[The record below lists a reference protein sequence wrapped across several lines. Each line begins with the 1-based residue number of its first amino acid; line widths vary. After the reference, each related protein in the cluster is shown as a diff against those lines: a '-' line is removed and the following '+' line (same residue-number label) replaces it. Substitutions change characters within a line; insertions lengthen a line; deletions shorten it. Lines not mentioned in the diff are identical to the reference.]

1 MRAFLWLLIVLMGC
15 GTTPTTSLVLA
26 STTSTE
32 DSGLFDELLPAF
44 ERANPGYDI
53 KLIAVGSGE
62 ALAIGRRGDADVLL
76 VHSPAAESTFM
87 AGGFG
92 ESRASVMVNEFVL
105 VGSGSDSAAV
115 RGLTDVGVAFQR
127 IARARARFLS
137 RGDSSGTHVKELQL
151 WAAAGVPIRDQSWYS
166 DVGQGMGETLRMT
179 SEQQAY
185 TLTDRGSYLAL
196 ASGLKLEILVQGDSR
211 LANPYS
217 VIVVRSAKNAP
228 GARTFA
234 EWITGTEG
242 QRIIGEFGRDLFPVP
257 LFEPVKHN

>member
-1 MRAFLWLLIVLMGC
+1 MRALLWLLLALTGC
-15 GTTPTTSLVLA
+15 GTAPTTSLVLA

-32 DSGLFDELLPAF
+32 DSGLFGELLPAF
-44 ERANPGYDI
+44 ERANPRYDI
-53 KLIAVGSGE
+53 KLIAAGSGE

-87 AGGFG
+87 TDGFG

-105 VGSGSDSAAV
+105 AGSASDSAAV
-115 RGLTDVGVAFQR
+115 RGLTDVAVAFQQ
-127 IARARARFLS
+127 IARAQARFLS

-151 WAAAGVPIRDQSWYS
+151 WAAAAVPIRDRSWYS
-166 DVGQGMGETLRMT
+166 DVGQGMGETLRMA

-196 ASGLKLEILVQGDSR
+196 ASGLRLELLVQGDRR

-217 VIVVRSAKNAP
+217 VIVVRSAKNAS
-228 GARTFA
+228 GARAFA

-242 QRIIGEFGRDLFPVP
+242 QRVIGDFGRDRFGAP
-257 LFEPVKHN
+257 LFEPVQHN

>member
-1 MRAFLWLLIVLMGC
+1 MRVLLWLLLAVTGC
-15 GTTPTTSLVLA
+15 GTAPTSSLVLA

-32 DSGLFDELLPAF
+32 DSGLFSELLPAY
-44 ERANPGYDI
+44 ERANPTYKI
-53 KLIAVGSGE
+53 RLIAVGSGE

-92 ESRASVMVNEFVL
+92 ESRAPVMVNEFVL
-105 VGSGSDSAAV
+105 VGSASDSAGI
-115 RGLTDVGVAFQR
+115 RGLSNGATAFQQ
-127 IARARARFLS
+127 IAHARARFLS

-151 WAAAGVPIRDQSWYS
+151 WAAAGVPARDRSWYS
-166 DVGQGMGETLRMT
+166 EVGQGMGETLRMA

-196 ASGLKLEILVQGDSR
+196 ASGLRLETLVEGDSR

-217 VIVVRSAKNAP
+217 VIVVKSAKNAQ
-228 GARTFA
+228 GARAFA
-234 EWITGTEG
+234 GWITGTEG
-242 QRIIGEFGRDLFPVP
+242 QRIIGEFGRHRFGTP
-257 LFEPVKHN
+257 LFEPVQHN